1 MKDQRK
7 QHQNKKLSNKAYFF
21 WNFFKNPLKNAS
33 ITPSSKSASIAIFE
47 GIDFSK
53 IRTIV
58 ELGPGFGEFTK
69 TYIDKIHPDTKVV
82 LFEIDD
88 KYVQYLQNEFGNKV
102 IVEHSSAHLMNEK
115 LSLLGI
121 EKVDLIISGLPFAIE
136 KNIFKEIKKSIKEK
150 TDQGT
155 ILRYFTYMP
164 LIMKKYYTDLPNKK
178 QRFVLK
184 NFPPMWIYGIN

>member
-1 MKDQRK
+1 MKSQTK
-7 QHQNKKLSNKAYFF
+7 PQPHTKLSNNAYFF
-21 WNFFKNPLKNAS
+21 WNFIKNPLKNAS
-33 ITPSSKSASIAIFE
+33 ITPSSKSASIAMFD

-69 TYIDKIHPDTKVV
+69 TYIDKIHPDTKVI

-88 KYVQYLQNEFGNKV
+88 IYVQYLQNEFGNKV
-102 IVEHSSAHLMNEK
+102 IIEHSSAHLMNEK
-115 LSLLGI
+115 LPLLGI

-136 KNIFKEIKKSIKEK
+136 KNIFKDIKKAIKEK
-150 TDQGT
+150 TDEGT

-164 LIMKKYYTDLPNKK
+164 FIMKKYYTDLPTSK

-184 NFPPMWIYGIN
+184 NVPPMWIYGIN